1 MCGKA
6 GDVTAEDIGAQP
18 RVMKTLNGEIFAR
31 VRSEILAGHLRPGAR
46 LRPAELAQEHSV
58 SLSVV
63 REALARLAEQEL
75 VDWVPQTGFRV
86 APLSVEDLQD
96 LTDVR
101 LDIEVLAIRY
111 AVQRGDVAWE
121 GRVLAA
127 HHILERT
134 RQFDPDDPDRFTEEW
149 AQAHA
154 NFHNTLLSGCNS
166 RRLID
171 IAAQLRDGSELYR
184 RWSHALAHDY
194 ERDIPAEH
202 RSMLK
207 AVLERD
213 QAAAEE
219 ALGAHIRHTT
229 NALLHDVEAETP

>member
-1 MCGKA
+1 MTH
-6 GDVTAEDIGAQP
+6 DVSGAQP

-31 VRSEILAGHLRPGAR
+31 VRSDILAGHLRPGAR

-63 REALARLAEQEL
+63 REALTRLAEQEL

-86 APLSVEDLQD
+86 APLSVEDLKD
-96 LTDVR
+96 LTNVR

-111 AVQRGDVAWE
+111 AVQRGDVTWE

-127 HHILERT
+127 HHVLERT
-134 RQFDPDDPDRFTEEW
+134 PQFDPDDPDRFTEEW
-149 AQAHA
+149 VEAHA
-154 NFHNTLLSGCNS
+154 NFHNMVLSGCDS

-171 IAAQLRDGSELYR
+171 IAAGLRDGAELYR
-184 RWSHALAHDY
+184 RWSHALTHDY
-194 ERDIPAEH
+194 DRDIPAEH
-202 RSMLK
+202 RSVLK

-213 QAAAEE
+213 EAAAVQ
-219 ALGAHIRHTT
+219 ALQEHIRHTT
-229 NALLHDVEAETP
+229 DVLLDDVEAETP

>member
-1 MCGKA
+1 MNSDPSG
-6 GDVTAEDIGAQP
+6 TQP
-18 RVMKTLNGEIFAR
+18 RVVRTLNGEIFAR
-31 VRSEILAGHLRPGAR
+31 VRSDILAGHLRPGAR

-86 APLSVEDLQD
+86 APLSVEDLTD
-96 LTDVR
+96 LTNVR

-111 AVQRGDVAWE
+111 AVQRGDVTWE

-127 HHILERT
+127 HHVLERT
-134 RQFDPDDPDRFTEEW
+134 PQFDPDDPDRFTEEW
-149 AQAHA
+149 VEAHA
-154 NFHNTLLSGCNS
+154 NFHNTVLSGCES

-171 IAAQLRDGSELYR
+171 IAAGLRDGAELYR

-194 ERDIPAEH
+194 DRDIPAEH
-202 RSMLK
+202 RSVLK

-213 QAAAEE
+213 ENAAAQ
-219 ALGAHIRHTT
+219 ALGDHIRHTT
-229 NALLHDVEAETP
+229 DVLLYDVEPETP

>member
-1 MCGKA
+1 
-6 GDVTAEDIGAQP
+6 
-18 RVMKTLNGEIFAR
+18 MKTLNAEIFAR
-31 VRSEILAGHLRPGAR
+31 VRSDILAGHLRPGAR

-86 APLSVEDLQD
+86 APLSVEDLKD

-111 AVQRGDVAWE
+111 AVQRGDVTWE

-127 HHILERT
+127 HHVLERT
-134 RQFDPDDPDRFTEEW
+134 PQFDPDDPDRFTEEW
-149 AQAHA
+149 VEAHA
-154 NFHNTLLSGCNS
+154 NFHNMVLSGCES

-171 IAAQLRDGSELYR
+171 IAAGLRDGAELYR
-184 RWSHALAHDY
+184 RWSHALTHDY
-194 ERDIPAEH
+194 DRDIPAEH
-202 RSMLK
+202 RSVLK

-213 QAAAEE
+213 EAAAVQ
-219 ALGAHIRHTT
+219 ALQEHIRHTT
-229 NALLHDVEAETP
+229 DVLLDDVEAETP